1 MFTITEKAINEFKGI
16 LSGPDMPEEA
26 GLRVFAQSGG
36 CCTPNQLGVEV
47 ADMSV
52 VESPG
57 LDFSG
62 LKVLI
67 DADVAQ
73 VAENAT
79 IDFFDNPEA
88 PGFRVLWKKN
98 DMIEGGCGCGCG

>member
-1 MFTITEKAINEFKGI
+1 MFTISEKAIKEFKVI
-16 LSGPDMPEEA
+16 LSGPDMPEEP

-47 ADMSV
+47 ADLSKA
-52 VESPG
+52 ESPG
-57 LDFSG
+57 LDFDG

-67 DADVAQ
+67 DADVAK

-79 IDFFDNPEA
+79 IDFYEHHEN

-98 DMIEGGCGCGCG
+98 DLVEGGCGCGC